1 MIPGMGGLDPKK
13 MKGMM
18 DKLGVKT
25 TEINA
30 DEVIIKG
37 EKDYIIKNPQVTV
50 IDFQGNKS
58 FQITGELEEKEK
70 GLSAEDIKLVM
81 EKTGA
86 SHEKAKKALEDAAGD
101 IAQAIMD
108 LS

>member
-37 EKDYIIKNPQVTV
+37 QKNYVIKNPQVTV

-58 FQITGELEEKEK
+58 FQIAGEIHEEEKGISED
-70 GLSAEDIKLVM
+70 DIKLVM
-81 EKTGA
+81 EKTG
-86 SHEKAKKALEDAAGD
+86 SDREKAKAALENTKGD
-101 IAQAIMD
+101 IAQAIID
-108 LS
+108 LG

>member
-1 MIPGMGGLDPKK
+1 MIPAMDPKR

-37 EKDYIIKNPQVTV
+37 QKNYVIKHPQVTV

-58 FQITGELEEKEK
+58 FQIVGEIEEKEA
-70 GLSAEDIKLVM
+70 GVSAEDIKLVM

-101 IAQAIMD
+101 IAQAILD